1 MNEQLKTALQS
12 LGESRQTQCAR
23 NALHNWVPNQI
34 TFFSATNYKWQS
46 LCHSGSLE
54 GQDPC
59 HPCSLFLGSHL
70 VPPRL
75 HVPWSYGNT
84 LAYRSDHVEML
95 KLGIEA
101 A

>member
-1 MNEQLKTALQS
+1 MCQKRFRQS
-12 LGESRQTQCAR
+12 GTKPDHVLY
-23 NALHNWVPNQI
+23 
-34 TFFSATNYKWQS
+34 SATNYKWQS

-59 HPCSLFLGSHL
+59 HPCILFLGSHL

-75 HVPWSYGNT
+75 HMLWSNGNT